1 MKNSLKY
8 VNILF
13 LIAVMLSS
21 CADASDSLAAQ
32 KEAMTAAQTQA
43 VKESGNEATT
53 EAAPLSQAEIL
64 AAVPATVTA
73 EFTSSEGTQK
83 IDAEVI
89 LPEETFTTGI
99 LEPRDFSEKE
109 IKELLK
115 GSKFVDNVE
124 QLKIIIESDLI
135 AIYDADYEKNQ
146 EIESEEELP
155 NTAEYQQLA
164 NELLRQLGSEQ
175 VVKEGNSYQGKNGD
189 IYEFLT
195 TAMIRDTLLE
205 KKSQPYAYS
214 SSGTLIDGKLGSLS
228 IYADY
233 MIKEES
239 EASLL
244 EFSDILK
251 SFETLIDSGMI
262 APAPSGQTIDKIR
275 LCYMAESKGKNY
287 TFYPVWNF
295 EMPYVADWLKDCGDG
310 PHVTRYVVLDACTGE
325 LVEHHIGGIE

>member
-1 MKNSLKY
+1 MKTLKGMSALLL
-8 VNILF
+8 VGL
-13 LIAVMLSS
+13 MLGG
-21 CADASDSLAAQ
+21 CADSSDSLAAQ

-124 QLKIIIESDLI
+124 QLQIIIESDLI
-135 AIYDADYEKNQ
+135 TIYDVDYEKNQ
-146 EIESEEELP
+146 EAESEEELP

-164 NELLRQLGSEQ
+164 NELMQQLGSEQ
-175 VVKEGNSYQGKNGD
+175 VVKEENSYRGKNGD
-189 IYEFLT
+189 VYEFWT
-195 TAMIRDTLLE
+195 TAMIHSTLLE
-205 KKSQPYAYS
+205 KKSQPKAYS

-228 IYADY
+228 IHADY
-233 MIKEES
+233 MIEE
-239 EASLL
+239 ENEVSLMG
-244 EFSDILK
+244 FSDILK
-251 SFETLIDSGMI
+251 SFEILMDSGMI
-262 APAPSGQTIDKIR
+262 APAPSGQTVDKIQ
-275 LCYMAESKGKNY
+275 LCYMAESKGRNY

-310 PHVTRYVVLDACTGE
+310 PHVTRYVVLNACTGE
-325 LVEHHIGGIE
+325 LVEHHIGGVE

>member
-1 MKNSLKY
+1 MLKQMSL
-8 VNILF
+8 ILILSV
-13 LIAVMLSS
+13 LITG
-21 CADASDSLAAQ
+21 CADSSDSLAAQ

-43 VKESGNEATT
+43 IQESGNEVTT
-53 EAAPLSQAEIL
+53 ETSPLSQAEIL
-64 AAVPATVTA
+64 AAVPKTVTE
-73 EFTSSEGTQK
+73 EFTSSEGVQK

-89 LPEETFTTGI
+89 LPEGTFTTGT
-99 LEPRDFSEKE
+99 LEPRDFSAEE

-115 GSKFVDNVE
+115 ESKFVDDVE
-124 QLKIIIESDLI
+124 QLQIIIESDLI
-135 AIYDADYEKNQ
+135 TIYDVDYEKNQ
-146 EIESEEELP
+146 EAESEEELP

-164 NELLRQLGSEQ
+164 NELMQQLGSEQ
-175 VVKEGNSYQGKNGD
+175 VVKEENSYRGKNGD
-189 IYEFLT
+189 VYEFWT
-195 TAMIRDTLLE
+195 TAMIHSTLLE
-205 KKSQPYAYS
+205 KKSQPKAYS

-262 APAPSGQTIDKIR
+262 APAPSGQTVDKIL
-275 LCYMAESKGKNY
+275 LCYMAESQGRNY

-310 PHVTRYVVLDACTGE
+310 PHVTRYVVLNACTGE
-325 LVEHHIGGIE
+325 LVEHHIGGVE